1 MYKRMLRALDK
12 CVLPSNSKNLRL
24 KLLIDSFKRIFFLIS
39 ENVDLRP
46 EQPDHGERG
55 PATPV
60 LQRVRFDPEQ
70 LDREQLDDDLDRHA

>member
-1 MYKRMLRALDK
+1 MD
-12 CVLPSNSKNLRL
+12 
-24 KLLIDSFKRIFFLIS
+24 FLIS

>member
-1 MYKRMLRALDK
+1 MD
-12 CVLPSNSKNLRL
+12 
-24 KLLIDSFKRIFFLIS
+24 FFFS
-39 ENVDLRP
+39 ENVNLRS

-70 LDREQLDDDLDRHA
+70 LDREQLDPEQLDREQFDDDDPIDRHA